1 MNTGSVFNIG
11 VSGLQAAQ
19 AGLTTTSHNI
29 ANAGTEGFTRQSVI
43 QGSRNPQ
50 ATGAGF
56 FGQGVAIN
64 TVRRQYSEFLAG
76 QVLAAQTQASH
87 LKSFLA
93 QASQLDGILADPA
106 AGMSPAIQDFFG
118 GVQDVAANPASV
130 PSRQAMISLGQSMVA
145 RFQSLDARFNEIR
158 DGVNSA
164 IDGTVREINAFA
176 QQIAKLNNQILSSGN
191 APTTPANDL
200 LDQRDQLVSQL
211 NELVRVSVVP
221 QSDGSYNVFI
231 GTGQSLVV
239 GAQALSLEASVSPE
253 DPQGRAIGYAVA
265 GTSVSLPP
273 SSLQGGALG
282 GLLAFRSEALDPA
295 VNQLGRV
302 AAVLANTFNQQMRLG
317 QDLRGNLGGDFFAA
331 PQATVQ
337 ARTTNSGSGVLAATL
352 SDPGQLVAS
361 DYRFTFSA
369 GSWIVDRLS
378 DGTSQ
383 TFASL
388 PQTLDGV
395 TVNLAS
401 GTPAAGDSFLVMP
414 TRYVARDMRVS
425 MTDTARIAAAGPVRT
440 AVTLGNQGDA
450 RISSGVVTS
459 VTNLPLAGAV
469 TLTYV
474 QSTNEFTVAGA
485 VPAAGPFTYTSGST
499 IAFNGMEFQISGT
512 PRNGDTFTLANNA
525 NGVADNRNALRL
537 AGLQT
542 ANTVAGGTASYQ
554 GAYSKLVSDVG
565 IQTRESQIQSTAQE
579 SLLKQTTV
587 ALQGVS
593 GVNLDEEAAN
603 LVRYQQ
609 AYQASGKVLQIAS
622 TLFDTLLALG
632 GR

>member
-19 AGLTTTSHNI
+19 AGLSTTSHNI
-29 ANAGTEGFTRQSVI
+29 ANAGTEGFTRQLVI

-50 ATGAGF
+50 LSGAGF
-56 FGQGVAIN
+56 FGQGVEIS

-87 LKSFLA
+87 LESFLG
-93 QASQLDGILADPA
+93 QAAQLDDILADPS
-106 AGMSPAIQDFFG
+106 AGLSPAVQDFFS

-130 PSRQAMISLGQSMVA
+130 PSRQALISMGQSMVS
-145 RFQSLDARFNEIR
+145 RFQALDARFSEIR

-164 IDGTVREINAFA
+164 IDGRVREINAFA
-176 QQIAKLNNQILSSGN
+176 QQISRLNTQILSSGN
-191 APTTPANDL
+191 APATPANDL
-200 LDQRDQLVSQL
+200 LDQRDHLVSEL
-211 NELVRVSVVP
+211 NRLVRVSVVA
-221 QSDGSYNVFI
+221 QSDGGYNVFI

-239 GAQALSLEASVSPE
+239 GSQALALEAAVSPA
-253 DPQGRAIGYAVA
+253 DPQDRTIGYSLAGTAVA
-265 GTSVSLPP
+265 LPP
-273 SSLQGGALG
+273 ESLQGGALG
-282 GLLAFRSEALDPA
+282 GLLAFRRDVLDPT

-302 AAVLANTFNQQMRLG
+302 AAVLASTVNQQMRLG
-317 QDLRGNLGGDFFAA
+317 QDLRGNLGGDFFSA

-337 ARTTNSGSGVLAATL
+337 SRTTNGGNAVLAATF
-352 SDPGQLVAS
+352 SDPGQLAAS

-388 PQTLDGV
+388 PQTLDGI
-395 TVNLAS
+395 TVGISS
-401 GTPAAGDSFLVMP
+401 GTAAAGDSFLVMP
-414 TRYVARDMRVS
+414 TRHVARDLRVS
-425 MTDTARIAAAGPVRT
+425 ITDTARIAAAAPVRT
-440 AVTLGNQGDA
+440 AATLGNQGDA
-450 RISSGVVTS
+450 RISAGVVTS
-459 VTNLPLAGAV
+459 VANLPLPGTV
-469 TLTYV
+469 TLTYALG
-474 QSTNEFTVAGA
+474 TNSFAVAGA
-485 VPAAGPFTYTSGST
+485 VPAAGPFTYTPGGT
-499 IAFNGMEFQISGT
+499 IAFNGMEFQITGSPGD
-512 PRNGDTFTLANNA
+512 GDTFTLANNA

-537 AGLQT
+537 AALQT
-542 ANTVAGGTASYQ
+542 ANTVAGGTATYQ
-554 GAYSKLVSDVG
+554 SAYSELVGDVG
-565 IQTRESQIQSTAQE
+565 IQARESQIQFTAQE
-579 SLLKQTTV
+579 SLLKQTTDT
-587 ALQGVS
+587 LQGFS

-603 LVRYQQ
+603 LVRFQQ